1 MAGAVLRLI
10 PFPDNNRHL
19 FQTVGPRCCAA
30 IIPGGAAAPPYPLHR
45 LSLGIGI
52 TSGKIVESQEINQ
65 PCFGE
70 TLTVFEFKSRI
81 LLH

>member
-1 MAGAVLRLI
+1 MKIISRLVGLI

-45 LSLGIGI
+45 LSLGIGMI
-52 TSGKIVESQEINQ
+52 RSNSPDRLHDDTVEYR
-65 PCFGE
+65 
-70 TLTVFEFKSRI
+70 VRD
-81 LLH
+81 

>member
-1 MAGAVLRLI
+1 MAGAVLRLA
-10 PFPDNNRHL
+10 NR
-19 FQTVGPRCCAA
+19 
-30 IIPGGAAAPPYPLHR
+30 
-45 LSLGIGI
+45 
-52 TSGKIVESQEINQ
+52 KIVESQEINQ